1 MPSVVRDSTRTTAA
15 RDGGISSLD
24 VRADFPIFARRAGNG
39 RELIYLDSG
48 ATAQKPAVVID
59 AQAEHLRAHNANV
72 HRGVYELAQE
82 ADAAYDG
89 ARRRVAEFVGVQPRS
104 TVFTK
109 NVTEAINLV
118 AYAWGRGSTSGP
130 GAGESG
136 DSGGGRSGKT
146 ANARA
151 HTRARGIANEHN
163 DRGRPNVAPGDAILI
178 TQLEHHAN
186 IVPWQVLCREQ
197 GATLRYLEID
207 ERGELSLDQLD
218 AELARG
224 DVRLVAFSHVSNVL
238 GTIVPVA
245 EMTARIRAAGA
256 VSLVDGAQAVPHMPV
271 NVEEL
276 GADFY
281 AWTGHKALGP
291 TGIGVL
297 HGRAEILEQMEPFM
311 TGGDMIASVDFQS
324 ATWNELPYKF
334 EAGTPPIAEAVGL
347 GAAVDYLSG
356 LGMERV
362 RAHEQAL
369 TAYMLDRLGEV
380 PGLRVVGP
388 PEAERRGGLAS
399 FTIEGIHPHDVAE
412 LADRGGVCI
421 RAGHHCAQPLMRCL
435 GVGATA
441 RASVGVYNEPADI
454 DALVDALLAGR
465 EVFGL

>member
-1 MPSVVRDSTRTTAA
+1 MPPVASPT
-15 RDGGISSLD
+15 SLN
-24 VRADFPIFARRAGNG
+24 VKADFPIFGRRFAG

-48 ATAQKPAVVID
+48 ATSQKPAVVID
-59 AQAEHLRAHNANV
+59 ALAEHLRAHNANV
-72 HRGVYELAQE
+72 HRGVYALAQE

-89 ARRRVAEFVGVQPRS
+89 ARRRVAAFVDASPQT

-118 AYAWGRGSTSGP
+118 AYAWGRGETSG
-130 GAGESG
+130 
-136 DSGGGRSGKT
+136 R
-146 ANARA
+146 ANV
-151 HTRARGIANEHN
+151 G
-163 DRGRPNVAPGDAILI
+163 PGDAVLI

-186 IVPWQVLCREQ
+186 IVPWQMLCRER
-197 GATLRYLEID
+197 GASLRYLEVD
-207 ERGELSLDQLD
+207 ERGELSLEQLD

-224 DVRLVAFSHVSNVL
+224 DVRLVAFAHVSNVL

-245 EMTARIRAAGA
+245 EMVARARAAGA
-256 VSLVDGAQAVPHMPV
+256 VSLIDGAQAVPHMPV
-271 NVEEL
+271 DVAAI

-281 AWTGHKALGP
+281 TWTGHKALGP

-297 HGRAEILEQMEPFM
+297 HGRAELMEQMEPFL
-311 TGGDMIASVDFQS
+311 TGGDMISSVDFQS
-324 ATWNELPYKF
+324 ATWNELPYRF

-362 RAHEQAL
+362 RAHELAL
-369 TAYMLDRLGEV
+369 SAYMLERLAEV

-441 RASVGVYNEPADI
+441 RASVGVYNEPSDI